1 MNLKELIG
9 VIAPTVASAALG
21 PVGGAVAAA
30 LGSIIGVEKP
40 TIETVTKAIANGQLT
55 NDQLAEIRQLELEY
69 QAKEKELGY
78 RYAEIE
84 FQNTKSARD
93 MQIATRSW
101 IPGALSI
108 GITAGFFGILLFMLV
123 GEYRP
128 TEPLL
133 VMLGAL
139 GTAWGS
145 VVNFYFGSSHS
156 SHTKTEL
163 LARAEPIK

>member
-1 MNLKELIG
+1 MNIKELIG
-9 VIAPTVASAALG
+9 GIAPTIASAALG
-21 PVGGAVAAA
+21 PVGGAVVAA
-30 LGSIIGVEKP
+30 LGSIIGQEKP
-40 TIETVTKAIANGQLT
+40 TLDSVTKAISGSQLT
-55 NDQLAEIRQLELEY
+55 NDQLVKIKELELEY

-84 FQNTKSARD
+84 FQNTKSARE

-101 IPGALSI
+101 IPGALAI
-108 GITAGFFGILLFMLV
+108 GVTVGFFGILVFMLT

-128 TEPLL
+128 SEPLL

-145 VVNFYFGSSHS
+145 VVNFYFGSSHGS
-156 SHTKTEL
+156 AAKTEL
-163 LARAEPIK
+163 LAKAEAIR